1 MSATIHVSARHSRI
15 ELPVH
20 SGRLLQF
27 ARLAL
32 RWALILAS
40 MLGAL
45 ALGLYTQVYDGT
57 FDTWLAREFSGAVYA
72 LAWCLG
78 LALIRPNAR
87 PILVGSV
94 AAVICFAIEVSQLW
108 HPHALEVA
116 RATLPGRLVLGSAF
130 TWTDLPYYAAG
141 ACVGAAWLRLLPF
154 RRTPARRDRGDN
166 FVRPMG
172 VRG

>member
-15 ELPVH
+15 DLPVH
-20 SGRLLQF
+20 RGRILRF
-27 ARLAL
+27 VRCTL
-32 RWALILAS
+32 RWALIFTS
-40 MLGAL
+40 VLGAL
-45 ALGLYTQVYDGT
+45 ALGLYTQVYEGT

-87 PILVGSV
+87 PLLVGSI
-94 AAVICFAIEVSQLW
+94 ATAICFAIELSQLW

-130 TWTDLPYYAAG
+130 MWTDLPYYAAG
-141 ACVGAAWLRLLPF
+141 AGVGALWLRILPF
-154 RRTPARRDRGDN
+154 RRSTARRDREPD

-172 VRG
+172 VRA